1 MPLPVFISYSHDSQ
15 EQMDR
20 VWKLSERLR
29 RDGVDC
35 RIDQHGEPE
44 QGWPRWSRNQVQEC
58 RACSM
63 RRRSAQW
70 IA

>member
-20 VWKLSERLR
+20 IWQLSERLR

-35 RIDQHGEPE
+35 RIDQHREPE
-44 QGWPRWSRNQVQEC
+44 KGWPRWSRNQVLEC
-58 RACSM
+58 EFVLIACTETL
-63 RRRSAQW
+63 
-70 IA
+70 